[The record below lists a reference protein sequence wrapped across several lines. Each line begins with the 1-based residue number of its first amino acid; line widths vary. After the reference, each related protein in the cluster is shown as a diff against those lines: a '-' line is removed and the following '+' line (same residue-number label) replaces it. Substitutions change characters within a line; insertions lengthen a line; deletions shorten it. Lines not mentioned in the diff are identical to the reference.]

1 MKIDGVET
9 TVSPEAVVVIAD
21 RELTVVSSAFAGGG
35 LARARTIVNLHVA
48 KNFPCADAEA
58 IVGAFARRHGLP
70 SPWVGMLTSAWTEKA
85 QTAVETAAGITAV
98 VVATVGL
105 SNGSAAGL
113 TGRAE
118 PVAGTINTVVVVD
131 AGPEPAA
138 MVNLVMTVTEVKTAL
153 LLESG
158 LESTDGH
165 PATGTS
171 TDAVV
176 VAATGRGPSCRF
188 GGPISDLGWVVAR
201 AAREALG
208 TGIRRWLEDHR

>member
-1 MKIDGVET
+1 VKIDGVET
-9 TVSPEAVVVIAD
+9 SVTSEAVVVTAD

-35 LARARTIVNLHVA
+35 LARARTVVNLHVA
-48 KNFPCADAEA
+48 KKFPCADAEA
-58 IVGAFARRHGLP
+58 SVGAFARRHRLP

-85 QTAVETAAGITAV
+85 QTAVETAAGITAL

-105 SNGSAAGL
+105 SNASAAGF
-113 TGRAE
+113 TGRAASV
-118 PVAGTINTVVVVD
+118 PGTINTVVVVD
-131 AGPEPAA
+131 ADPEPAA
-138 MVNLVMTVTEVKTAL
+138 MVNVVMTLTEVKTAL
-153 LLESG
+153 LLEAG
-158 LESTDGH
+158 LKSLDGY

-176 VAATGRGPSCRF
+176 VAATGRGPRCGF

-208 TGIRRWLEDHR
+208 AGVRRWLEDNR